1 MTFSIAYSV
10 LIWIGGKKHE
20 YYCWVLEAGSKG
32 SYVHI
37 KLQNILI
44 LNIMNLW
51 ILISFGYMYKKD
63 KLTRMFSTEC
73 CRELTIESGSSGA
86 ESRQFA
92 GFHGHYEFKF
102 KKANLVQIK
111 KGFFVYKK
119 TRKAK
124 YIFKSQDGIW
134 MVRYFNYLLICR

>member
-1 MTFSIAYSV
+1 MY
-10 LIWIGGKKHE
+10 
-20 YYCWVLEAGSKG
+20 
-32 SYVHI
+32 
-37 KLQNILI
+37 
-44 LNIMNLW
+44 
-51 ILISFGYMYKKD
+51 SFGVVGRNTNIIAGCWKQVLKDRMYILSYKIFDFEHNEFMDSHTSLATYMKKD

-86 ESRQFA
+86 ESQFA

-134 MVRYFNYLLICR
+134 MVRYLNYLLICRCPKYLS

>member
-1 MTFSIAYSV
+1 
-10 LIWIGGKKHE
+10 
-20 YYCWVLEAGSKG
+20 
-32 SYVHI
+32 
-37 KLQNILI
+37 
-44 LNIMNLW
+44 
-51 ILISFGYMYKKD
+51 
-63 KLTRMFSTEC
+63 MFSTEC

-86 ESRQFA
+86 ESHFA

-134 MVRYFNYLLICR
+134 MVRYFDLSFCYYISQLDIMCRIKIFHIRLVPNQMVPLSLPWTVTTPVPRTAPKITLFAWSMSKIPQRLLM